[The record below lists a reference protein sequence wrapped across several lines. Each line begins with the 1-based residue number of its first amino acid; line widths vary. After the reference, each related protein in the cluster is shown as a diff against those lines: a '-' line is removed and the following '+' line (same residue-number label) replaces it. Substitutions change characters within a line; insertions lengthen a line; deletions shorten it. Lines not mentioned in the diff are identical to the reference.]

1 MNTADKVSV
10 VIVKFGVLM
19 IKQRR
24 GFSLIELLVVI
35 AIIAILIAM
44 FLPAVQNV
52 REAARRTKCSSN
64 LMQLGLANQSFNTSN
79 SHFPNGWNGETGW
92 GTISYLL
99 PFIEQGNLYSKIDFS
114 TFTDAVENF
123 SIIKQR
129 IPLLYCPSSGNNSST
144 FQLEGLDG
152 FVDVGRTHYVGCIGS
167 SVRQEDM
174 GDGQLCPSADLLD
187 SIGFIDGMF
196 YENSTTPL
204 RDVRDGLS
212 NTILMG
218 ERSANV
224 FDSQWPGII
233 DGSEHTG
240 WRVVGW
246 TGEPPN
252 NPPRRDPVVIVNDD
266 GSEEI
271 LEIHFHGFA
280 QFNSMHGGGLTTFA
294 FVDGSV
300 RFISDDIDPRVF
312 KAMGTIKN
320 GDKATE

>member
-1 MNTADKVSV
+1 MN
-10 VIVKFGVLM
+10 
-19 IKQRR
+19 KQIR

-35 AIIAILIAM
+35 AIIAILLAM

-64 LMQLGLANQSFNTSN
+64 MTQLSLANQGFNTSN
-79 SHFPNGWNGETGW
+79 SHFPNGWTGNTGW
-92 GTISYLL
+92 ATISYLL
-99 PFIEQGNLYSKIDFS
+99 PFIEQGNLYSRIDFS
-114 TFTDAVENF
+114 TFTDSLVNQTL
-123 SIIKQR
+123 ITTR
-129 IPLLYCPSSGNNSST
+129 LPLLFCPSSGNNTST
-144 FQLEGLDG
+144 FQLQGIDRMVG
-152 FVDVGRTHYVGCIGS
+152 VGRTHYVGCIGS

-174 GDGQLCPSADLLD
+174 GDGQTCPSADLLD
-187 SIGFIDGMF
+187 SVGYIDGMF
-196 YENSTTPL
+196 YENSKTPL

-224 FDSQWPGII
+224 FNSQWAGII

-252 NPPRRDPVVIVNDD
+252 NPPRRDPVVIINDD

-280 QFNSMHGGGLTTFA
+280 QFNSLHRGGLTTFG

-320 GDKATE
+320 GDRATE

>member
-1 MNTADKVSV
+1 
-10 VIVKFGVLM
+10 M
-19 IKQRR
+19 IKQKN

-44 FLPAVQNV
+44 FLPAVQGV
-52 REAARRTKCSSN
+52 REAARRTSCTSN
-64 LMQLGLANQSFNTSN
+64 LVQLGLANQNFNTSHN
-79 SHFPNGWNGETGW
+79 HFPNGWNSETGW
-92 GTISYLL
+92 GTISFLL
-99 PFIEQGNLYSKIDFS
+99 PFLDQGNLYADIDFS
-114 TFTDAVENF
+114 TFTDAAINLPVIQQKLSGLF
-123 SIIKQR
+123 
-129 IPLLYCPSSGNNSST
+129 CPSSGNNSSS

-152 FVDVGRTHYVGCIGS
+152 MVDVGRTHYVGCIGS

-174 GDGQLCPSADLLD
+174 GDGQLCPSADLLN

-218 ERSANV
+218 ERSANL

-233 DGSEHTG
+233 DRSAHTG

-252 NPPRRDPVVIVNDD
+252 NPPNRDPVVVINED

-280 QFNSMHGGGLTTFA
+280 QFNSMHGGSLTTFA

-300 RFISDDIDPRVF
+300 RFINDDIDPRVF

-320 GDKATE
+320 GDRATE